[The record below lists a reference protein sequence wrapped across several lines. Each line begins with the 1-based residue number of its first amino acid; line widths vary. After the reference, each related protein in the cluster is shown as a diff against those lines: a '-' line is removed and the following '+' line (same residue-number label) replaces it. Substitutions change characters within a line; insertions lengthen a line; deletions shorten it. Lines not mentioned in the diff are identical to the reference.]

1 MNLNFI
7 VSKMGYTKYEKSVL
21 IGMFLSKFD
30 QEGLSTLGFK
40 GFIEAYNVL
49 GYALDVKPFTLRGY
63 RDEFDT
69 IYPNPRK
76 GWNMREVRK
85 NRKELVDL
93 HEHLS
98 LEEFV
103 ELINSFLADKN
114 ENLLLR
120 EKAPRGEAFSKRLI
134 TGKSAENYFES
145 NFRLEALFAEM
156 KLENTTM
163 FGCGFDFK
171 LTSPEHFFAVEVKGL
186 SGKNGNISLTEREHE
201 VAELLKEAYILFIVK
216 NFKEKPFH
224 AMIANPVFNSQIKFS
239 KIEKRVVQYSFVASV

>member
-1 MNLNFI
+1 LKLSFSG
-7 VSKMGYTKYEKSVL
+7 SKMGYTKYEKSVL

-30 QEGLSTLGFK
+30 KEGLHSLGFK

-103 ELINSFLADKN
+103 ELINSFLTDKN
-114 ENLLLR
+114 QDLLLP
-120 EKAPRGEAFSKRLI
+120 EKAPKGEAFSKRLI
-134 TGKSAENYFES
+134 TGKSAENYFEN
-145 NFRLEALFAEM
+145 NFHLEGIFAEM

-163 FGCGFDFK
+163 LGCGYDFK
-171 LTSPEHFFAVEVKGL
+171 LTSPETFFAVEVKGL
-186 SGKNGNISLTEREHE
+186 SGKNGNISLTKREHE

-216 NFKEKPFH
+216 NFQEKPFH
-224 AMIANPVFNSQIKFS
+224 AVIPNPAFSDQIKFS
-239 KIEKRVVQYSFVASV
+239 KVEKRVIQYSFVASV